1 MKKFFSGRVKMILAA
16 AMSLAI
22 LFAVV
27 GVISDGATLGQQVT
41 GLLLSPFRSATAAA
55 VRQVE
60 QFYDYLFRYDALE
73 AENEL
78 LKQRVAELEE
88 DARDVAQY
96 ERENEYLTALL
107 GLQEDHPDF
116 TFRSAYVTSWESSNW
131 KTACTISR
139 GTESGIQEGMCAVT
153 AYGQVVGMVT
163 EAGPTWATVTTIL
176 DPSMEI
182 SASIAASGY
191 TGVVQGSYDKDGTL
205 RMNYLASGAV
215 LKNNDQVVTTGSTF
229 YPKNLLLGYISD
241 AGHDETGVGKFAKLT
256 PAADLGDLEQVFL
269 IADYQS

>member
-27 GVISDGATLGQQVT
+27 GVISDGATLGQQIT
-41 GLLLSPFRSATAAA
+41 GLVLSPFRSATAAV

-139 GTESGIQEGMCAVT
+139 GTEAGIEEGMCAVT

-205 RMNYLASGAV
+205 RMNYLSTGAV

>member
-41 GLLLSPFRSATAAA
+41 GLVLSPFRAATAAV

-139 GTESGIQEGMCAVT
+139 GTEAGIEEGMCAVT

-205 RMNYLASGAV
+205 RMNYLSTGAV

>member
-41 GLLLSPFRSATAAA
+41 GLVLSPFRSATAAV

-139 GTESGIQEGMCAVT
+139 GTESGITEGMCAVT

-205 RMNYLASGAV
+205 RMNYLSTGAV

-241 AGHDETGVGKFAKLT
+241 AGHDETGVGKYAKLT

>member
-41 GLLLSPFRSATAAA
+41 GLVLSPFRAATAAV

-60 QFYDYLFRYDALE
+60 QFYDYLFCYDALE

-139 GTESGIQEGMCAVT
+139 GTEAGIEEGMCAVT

-205 RMNYLASGAV
+205 RMNYLSTGAV

>member
-41 GLLLSPFRSATAAA
+41 GLVLSPFRAATAAV

-107 GLQEDHPDF
+107 GLQDDHPDF

-139 GTESGIQEGMCAVT
+139 GTEAGIEEGMCAVT

-205 RMNYLASGAV
+205 RMNYLSTGAV
-215 LKNNDQVVTTGSTF
+215 LKNNGQVVTTGSTF
-229 YPKNLLLGYISD
+229 YPNNLLLGYISD

>member
-27 GVISDGATLGQQVT
+27 GVISDGATLGQQIT
-41 GLLLSPFRSATAAA
+41 GLVLSPFRSATVAV

-139 GTESGIQEGMCAVT
+139 GTESGITEGMCAVT

-163 EAGPTWATVTTIL
+163 ETGPTWATVTTIL